1 MTAAELNDM
10 RLYKGIRAE
19 AYSDCTRFVIQKD
32 GTVKRKCFIMLSVDE
47 NDPEMT
53 IYLEVGKNVLRKM
66 IEGLTADLLL
76 MEEDES

>member
-32 GTVKRKCFIMLSVDE
+32 GTVKRKCFIMLTVDE
-47 NDPEMT
+47 NDPEKT
-53 IYLEVGKNVLRKM
+53 IYLEVGKNVLKRI

-76 MEEDES
+76 MEEDEL

>member
-1 MTAAELNDM
+1 MNAAELNDI

-32 GTVKRKCFIMLSVDE
+32 GTEKRKCFIMLSVDE
-47 NDPEMT
+47 NDPEKT
-53 IYLEVGKNVLRKM
+53 VYLEVGKNVLKRI

-76 MEEDES
+76 MEEDEL

>member
-10 RLYKGIRAE
+10 RLSKGIRAE

-32 GTVKRKCFIMLSVDE
+32 GTVKRKCFIMLAVDE
-47 NDPEMT
+47 NNPEMT
-53 IYLEVGKNVLRKM
+53 IYLEVGKNVLRRI

>member
-47 NDPEMT
+47 NNPETT
-53 IYLEVGKNVLRKM
+53 IYLEVGKNVLKSI

-76 MEEDES
+76 MEEDEL

>member
-10 RLYKGIRAE
+10 RLSKGIRAE

-32 GTVKRKCFIMLSVDE
+32 GTVKRKCFIMLAVDE
-47 NDPEMT
+47 NNPEMT
-53 IYLEVGKNVLRKM
+53 IYLEVGKNVLKRI

-76 MEEDES
+76 MEEDEL

>member
-1 MTAAELNDM
+1 MNAAELNDI

-32 GTVKRKCFIMLSVDE
+32 GTKKRKCFIMLSVDE

-53 IYLEVGKNVLRKM
+53 VYLEVGKNVLKRI

-76 MEEDES
+76 MEEDEL

>member
-53 IYLEVGKNVLRKM
+53 IYLEVGKNVLRRM